1 MYNKGL
7 HEILITRLWDIL
19 PPAYHAYKEQITANL
34 SARIPLVMEPEK
46 IQRQCFYKVA
56 ADGSMTLKEN
66 VYVGDPDYIKWR
78 HELSAEDQIVNVVF
92 INGPITRGGGGC
104 SYGSKDIRDMLMQAA
119 DTEQVIGHVICID
132 SPGGSSM
139 AKYDFEQAIKY
150 IHDKGQKVF
159 AFIDG
164 QACSAGY
171 AVAAMCDKIF
181 FMHPSNDVGC
191 IGTMCAFSISRSGDE
206 NAITKETYVEL
217 YAEGSPYKNRE
228 YREAAEGNYES
239 LMAELNESA
248 EDFKR
253 MVRENRP
260 QVTDEQLLGDTF
272 SAGEVV
278 GTLVDEQSTFQ
289 ECVEQLVATVNGVVE
304 GAPAEPAAAGPQG
317 EQPATSETA
326 APIETIETINN
337 QTPVQ
342 MNKDYLKIREAVNNP
357 ALQSDKND
365 ALFLTADMCESLEQT
380 LNEYQQKDDTLGAK
394 IKEIETLNGM
404 IETLKAEHASAL
416 ETLKNENN
424 EAIETLKAQHADEIQ
439 KLNDAHAEALK
450 EAETKKT
457 ELESQVTEAN
467 EQLAQAKADLTAKE
481 KEIDELSQAAAVE
494 PKPAEAPNGDE
505 MTVAEKKDFN
515 RVCHPGMTAAE
526 RRAALDAQMEAI
538 RRNQNC

>member
-92 INGPITRGGGGC
+92 INGPITRGGGLC

-139 AKYDFEQAIKY
+139 AKYDFEQAIQY

-171 AVAAMCDKIF
+171 AVAAMCDKIY

-206 NAITKETYVEL
+206 NAITKEHGVVFLLGIGGKLKSGKPHDGRAPDYDDWQLNGDILFYNEVLGHALEISSMGIRVD
-217 YAEGSPYKNRE
+217 A
-228 YREAAEGNYES
+228 ES
-239 LMAELNESA
+239 LDRQLTERGC
-248 EDFKR
+248 D
-253 MVRENRP
+253 NRRTLP
-260 QVTDEQLLGDTF
+260 FHSKLL
-272 SAGEVV
+272 AGELPLTI
-278 GTLVDEQSTFQ
+278 GGGIGQSRLCMLMMGCCHIGEVQASVWDHET
-289 ECVEQLVATVNGVVE
+289 VEACQK
-304 GAPAEPAAAGPQG
+304 AG
-317 EQPATSETA
+317 
-326 APIETIETINN
+326 
-337 QTPVQ
+337 
-342 MNKDYLKIREAVNNP
+342 IR
-357 ALQSDKND
+357 L
-365 ALFLTADMCESLEQT
+365 L
-380 LNEYQQKDDTLGAK
+380 
-394 IKEIETLNGM
+394 
-404 IETLKAEHASAL
+404 
-416 ETLKNENN
+416 
-424 EAIETLKAQHADEIQ
+424 
-439 KLNDAHAEALK
+439 
-450 EAETKKT
+450 
-457 ELESQVTEAN
+457 
-467 EQLAQAKADLTAKE
+467 
-481 KEIDELSQAAAVE
+481 
-494 PKPAEAPNGDE
+494 
-505 MTVAEKKDFN
+505 
-515 RVCHPGMTAAE
+515 
-526 RRAALDAQMEAI
+526 
-538 RRNQNC
+538 